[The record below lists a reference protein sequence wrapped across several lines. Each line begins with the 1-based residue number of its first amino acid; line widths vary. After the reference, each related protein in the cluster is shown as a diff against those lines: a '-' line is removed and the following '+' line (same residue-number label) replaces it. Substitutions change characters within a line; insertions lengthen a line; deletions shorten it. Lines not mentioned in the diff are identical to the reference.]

1 MAKAVSERALRDYA
15 FRVLKSELG
24 EKEEYGI
31 IIPAKASDEQL
42 AFFVAQ
48 MPRSQLEEMY
58 QMIYGSE
65 MVE

>member
-1 MAKAVSERALRDYA
+1 MLSERALRDYA
-15 FRVLKSELG
+15 YRVLKSELG
-24 EKEEYGI
+24 EHKENGI
-31 IIPAKASDEQL
+31 VIPARASKEQL